1 MKLRQKGIQHMDE
14 QPTHNAD
21 MSGRIVRFKELIRP
35 ENAVPVMF
43 IDSVLPG
50 HQRMNW
56 AVIGD
61 TASEN
66 PDFKPAITAPHK
78 FQIGVFMCPPNSGP
92 AWHTHDYIEL
102 FMPLGGK
109 WRFHWGSD
117 PDGAEDG
124 HADLEPFD
132 MISLPP
138 GVWRAFENISDQAA
152 FCFAVLEPH
161 EVFAGKDPY
170 WGTQVIRQ
178 AAALGFAADD
188 KGQMIK
194 PANYAEI
201 ERQVTAEL
209 TAWLL
214 KQAPG
219 G

>member
-1 MKLRQKGIQHMDE
+1 MLLVREKMKLRQKGIQHMDE

-138 GVWRAFENISDQAA
+138 GVWRIEGESAPVS
-152 FCFAVLEPH
+152 PT
-161 EVFAGKDPY
+161 Y

-214 KQAPG
+214 KQAPDG
-219 G
+219 

>member
-1 MKLRQKGIQHMDE
+1 MPHPKVTNEEMMQ
-14 QPTHNAD
+14 
-21 MSGRIVRFKELIRP
+21 RIVRFKELTRP
-35 ENAVPVMF
+35 ENAVPLMF

-50 HQRMNW
+50 HRRMNW

-66 PDFKPAITAPHK
+66 PDFKPAITAPHR

-102 FMPLGGK
+102 FMPLGGR

-117 PDGAEDG
+117 PDGTEDG

-138 GVWRAFENISDQAA
+138 GTWRAFENISDKAA
-152 FCFAVLEPH
+152 FCFAVLESH

-170 WGTQVIRQ
+170 WGTEVIRQ

-194 PANYAEI
+194 PSNYEEI
-201 ERQVTAEL
+201 ERQITAEL
-209 TAWLL
+209 VAWLP
-214 KQAPG
+214 KQTPG
-219 G
+219 